1 MGSGKSTVARMFNE
15 NGAVI
20 IDADVLA
27 REALRPGEPAYQL
40 VLTEFGD
47 EILLET
53 GEIDRQELARQ
64 VFSDTAK
71 RDALEGIVHPVVAAR
86 RADLLA
92 QAPKGSV
99 VIEDVPLLV
108 EKSLHPEYD
117 FVIVVTAPQ
126 SLRLSRLMNER
137 NVSEAEARS
146 RMNAQASDEAR
157 EAVADVIIENSGTKA
172 ELAKRVKEV
181 WLQLQRLTSNR

>member
-47 EILLET
+47 DILLET

>member
-1 MGSGKSTVARMFNE
+1 MGSGKSTVARMLNE

-47 EILLET
+47 EILSET
-53 GEIDRQELARQ
+53 GEIDRQALARQ
-64 VFSDTAK
+64 VFSDAAK
-71 RDALEGIVHPVVAAR
+71 RDALERIVHPVVAAR

-92 QAPKGSV
+92 KAPDGSV

-117 FVIVVTAPQ
+117 FVIVVAAPQ
-126 SLRLSRLMNER
+126 SLRLSRLMSER

-146 RMNAQASDEAR
+146 RMSAQASDEAR

>member
-64 VFSDTAK
+64 VFSDTTK

-126 SLRLSRLMNER
+126 SLRLSRLMSER

>member
-27 REALRPGEPAYQL
+27 REALRPGEPAYQR